1 MSNIVKRNGK
11 VAFYHVG
18 DTYCRMK
25 GFTEFTTNKS
35 PIEYS
40 RQYIDE
46 EFKHNDVVGYDTS
59 VSFSFDLMNDNE
71 VHLDIASIFDGEK
84 TGEAAVRDIVVV
96 DFTDEKNDGTYG
108 ALKRSFTV
116 MPESEGD
123 STDAYTYSGNL
134 RVSGGLTVG
143 TAQSKDNFDTI
154 TFIETETGGA

>member
-11 VAFYHVG
+11 VAFYHIG
-18 DTYCRMK
+18 ESYYRMK

-59 VSFSFDLMNDNE
+59 VSFSFDLMKDNN
-71 VHLDIASIFDGEK
+71 VHLDIAGIFDSEK
-84 TGEAAVRDIVVV
+84 TGESAVREIVVV
-96 DFTDEKNDGTYG
+96 DFTDEKSTGKY
-108 ALKRSFTV
+108 AAYKRSFTV

-123 STDAYTYSGNL
+123 STDAYTYNGTL

-143 TAQSKDNFDTI
+143 TAQSTDDFETI
-154 TFIETETGGA
+154 TFTETGGDA

>member
-1 MSNIVKRNGK
+1 MGNIVKRNGK
-11 VAFYHVG
+11 VAFYNVG
-18 DTYCRMK
+18 STYYRMK

-59 VSFSFDLMNDNE
+59 VSFSFDLMKENE
-71 VHLDIASIFDGEK
+71 VHLDIAGIFDGEK
-84 TGEAAVRDIVVV
+84 TGDSAVRDIVVV
-96 DFTDEKNDGTYG
+96 DFTDEKSSGKYG
-108 ALKRSFTV
+108 AFKRSFTV

-143 TAQSKDNFDTI
+143 TAESSDGFETV
-154 TFIETETGGA
+154 TFTETGAGA

>member
-1 MSNIVKRNGK
+1 MGNIVKRNGK
-11 VAFYHVG
+11 VAFYNVG
-18 DTYCRMK
+18 STYYRMK

-59 VSFSFDLMNDNE
+59 VSFSFDLMKENE
-71 VHLDIASIFDGEK
+71 VHLDIAGIFDGEK
-84 TGEAAVRDIVVV
+84 TGDSAVRDIVVV
-96 DFTDEKNDGTYG
+96 DFTDEKSPGKYG
-108 ALKRSFTV
+108 AFKRSFTV

-143 TAQSKDNFDTI
+143 TAESSDGFETV
-154 TFIETETGGA
+154 TFTETGAGA

>member
-1 MSNIVKRNGK
+1 MGNIVKRNGK
-11 VAFYHVG
+11 VAFYNVG
-18 DTYCRMK
+18 STYYRMK

-59 VSFSFDLMNDNE
+59 VSFSFDLMKENE
-71 VHLDIASIFDGEK
+71 VHLDIAGIFDGEK
-84 TGEAAVRDIVVV
+84 TGDSAVRDIVVV
-96 DFTDEKNDGTYG
+96 DFTDEKSPGKYG
-108 ALKRSFTV
+108 AFKRSFTV

-134 RVSGGLTVG
+134 RVSGGLTIG
-143 TAQSKDNFDTI
+143 TAESSDGFETV
-154 TFIETETGGA
+154 TFTETGAGA